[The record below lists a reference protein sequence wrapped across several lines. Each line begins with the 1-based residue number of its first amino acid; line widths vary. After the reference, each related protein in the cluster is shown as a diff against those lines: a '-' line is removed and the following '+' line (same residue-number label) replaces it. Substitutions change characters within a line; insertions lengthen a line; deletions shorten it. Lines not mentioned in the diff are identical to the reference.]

1 MTALLESGASWGL
14 LLLAVVIACAYF
26 RVSRVVWTGLGVVML
41 ALFFF
46 LSNAGIL
53 VKIMTAALFLA
64 PALVFNVPALRR
76 KLISDRMLEFYR
88 NAMPEIS
95 RTERDALEAG
105 GTWWDA
111 ELFSGMPRWR
121 QLLDFDPIK
130 LSHEEIEFLN
140 GPVEQLCGMLDDYE
154 INNVLND
161 LTPETWRFIKQQGFF
176 GMIIPREFGGKE
188 FSAAG
193 HAQVVMKIAT
203 RSISAALTVMIPNS
217 VGPAKLLLRYGTDEQ
232 KKHYLPRLASGEE
245 IPCFALTGPEAGSDA
260 GAIPDTGIVCRGE
273 FNGKKDVLGIRLN
286 FDKRYITLGPVATVL
301 GLAFKLHDPD
311 GLIGNQED
319 RGITLALVPA
329 DTPGITKGNRHKP
342 LHMAF
347 LNGPVLGKD
356 VFIPMDWI
364 IGGEEYVGRGWRMLM
379 ECLTDGRSI
388 SLPALSTAAA
398 KVCSRVT
405 GAYATIRKQF
415 KVSIGQFEGVQE
427 ALARIAGHTY
437 AMDSVRRLTLA
448 ALDAGYKPSVIS
460 GIAKYNLTARC
471 RQVVNDAVDVHG
483 GAALCLGP
491 RNLLGQIQDFPAVG
505 VTVEGHNILTRSL
518 MVFGQGAIRCHPHLL
533 NELEAAY
540 TENEDEARALFD
552 RAVTGHI
559 GFSISNAVRTIFLG
573 LTGARFAARHENPCI
588 RHAQSQLTRMS
599 TAFAFVTDILLLVYR
614 GEIKRRE
621 RMSGRMA
628 DIFSQ
633 LLIASAAIK
642 QFNDQGREDSDQPL
656 VNWVIDDSLA
666 IIQRSFEEV
675 FQNITYPWLGKLLR
689 AWVFPLG
696 RSYTGPSDFLGQRVA
711 EILLTP
717 SSQRD
722 RLTSGMYHPE
732 SRDEK
737 LAMLE
742 DALTRMCA
750 TGALEKKLVAA
761 RKQRLVSGK
770 TLSEQ
775 LESAV
780 ASAALTEAEA
790 EQLRAADDARR
801 KVIAVDDF
809 PF

>member
-1 MTALLESGASWGL
+1 MSGLLGAGTTWGL
-14 LLLAVVIACAYF
+14 LFLGAVMAAAYF
-26 RVSRVVWTGLGVVML
+26 RVSRITWTATGLVLVATFFYWSNVGFIWKLL
-41 ALFFF
+41 A
-46 LSNAGIL
+46 AI
-53 VKIMTAALFLA
+53 LFLA
-64 PALVFNVPALRR
+64 PAVIFNLPALRR
-76 KLISDRMLEFYR
+76 KLISDRMLTFYR
-88 NAMPEIS
+88 SAMPEIS
-95 RTERDALEAG
+95 QTERDALEAG

-121 QLLDFDPIK
+121 ELLEFDQPK
-130 LSHEEIEFLN
+130 LSEEEIDFLS
-140 GPVEQLCGMLDDYE
+140 GPVEHLCGMLDDYA
-154 INNVLND
+154 INNELND
-161 LTPETWRFIKQQGFF
+161 LTPETWQYIKEQGFF

-217 VGPAKLLLRYGTDEQ
+217 VGPAKLLLRYGTEEQ
-232 KKHYLPRLASGEE
+232 KNHYLPRLARGEE

-260 GAIPDTGIVCRGE
+260 SAMPDTGVVCRGE

-301 GLAFKLHDPD
+301 GLAFKLYDPD
-311 GLIGNQED
+311 GLLGKQED

-329 DTPGITKGNRHKP
+329 DTPGISKGSRHKP

-347 LNGPVLGKD
+347 LNGPLHGEN
-356 VFIPMDWI
+356 VFIPIDWI
-364 IGGEEYVGRGWRMLM
+364 IGGPDQVGKGWRMLM
-379 ECLTDGRSI
+379 ESLTDGRSI

-398 KVCSRVT
+398 KVCARVT

-415 KVSIGQFEGVQE
+415 RVPIGQFEGVQE
-427 ALARIAGHTY
+427 ALARIAGNTY

-448 ALDAGYKPSVIS
+448 AVDAGHKPSVIS

-491 RNLLGQIQDFPAVG
+491 KNLLGQIQDFPAVG
-505 VTVEGHNILTRSL
+505 VTVEGHNILTRNL
-518 MVFGQGAIRCHPHLL
+518 IVFGQGAIRCHPHLL
-533 NELEAAY
+533 AELEAAY
-540 TENEDEARALFD
+540 TEDEEKARQQFD

-559 GFSISNAVRTIFLG
+559 GFSISNAVRTILLG
-573 LTGARFAARHENPCI
+573 LSGARFAARHENPSL
-588 RHAQSQLTRMS
+588 RYGQAQLTRMS

-621 RMSGRMA
+621 RLSGRMA

-633 LLIASAAIK
+633 LLIASAAMK
-642 QFNDQGREDSDQPL
+642 HFDDQGREDNDVPL
-656 VNWVIDDSLA
+656 ITWVIKDCLA
-666 IIQRSFEEV
+666 IIQVSFDEV
-675 FQNITYPWLGKLLR
+675 FRNLRYPWLGRVLR

-696 RSYTGPSDFLGQRVA
+696 RSYSPPSDALGQEVA

-722 RLTSGMYHPE
+722 RLTAGMYHPE
-732 SRDEK
+732 KGNEK
-737 LAMLE
+737 LVMLE
-742 DALTRMCA
+742 DALTRLCA
-750 TGALEKKLVAA
+750 TRELEKKLAAA
-761 RKQRLVSGK
+761 RKQQLSSGK
-770 TLSEQ
+770 TLREQ

-780 ASAALTEAEA
+780 ASGSLTEDEA
-790 EQLRAADDARR
+790 EQMRAADNARR
-801 KVIAVDDF
+801 SAIAVDDF
-809 PF
+809 SF